1 MSTSRTSRPALIG
14 RIALAPVLAVAVLPW
29 LAAPASAA
37 AFTVN
42 STADAPDAAPGNGVC
57 ATAIGSCTL
66 RAAIQEANALAG
78 ADTITLPAGE
88 LAITIPGLNQ
98 NDITTGDLDIT
109 GDLTITG
116 AGQAATIIDGGP
128 PPPGSPP
135 DRVGLDRIFEV
146 APGVSSVTLSGVT
159 LRDGW
164 APEYGGALFNGGN
177 ANIGLTNV
185 TVSNGFAGKNGGGLG
200 NHGTGTVTI
209 TGSTFTGN
217 DSVEGGSA
225 INNHLGGTVNI
236 TNSTI
241 TSNTGGAAIL
251 NNGELSTQGS
261 LSVTDSTISN
271 NNGGVAGV
279 SRPGGGINNER
290 GSLTVLRTTF
300 TSNNAT
306 GDGGGINNSTGT
318 VSVTDST
325 FTTNSATNG
334 GALATDA
341 TGGSVTVAGSTF
353 DGNTASAEGGA
364 VNINGGTLTVTNS
377 TIRNN
382 TATTD
387 GGGLS
392 NNNSGNVTL
401 TTGTVT
407 NNTGASGG
415 GLATHD
421 GSTTTITGSTFT
433 GNHATASGS
442 GQAGDGGAILNNG
455 GPFILRDSTL
465 TGNDAFD
472 GGGLANLS
480 NAASELTNVM
490 VTTNTARQDGG
501 GLSLHSGFITATNV
515 TVTGNTAARDG
526 GGISS
531 MADAAAE
538 TTTISRSLIADNV
551 ATVHGGGIDS
561 RGDGPLTIDETT
573 IRTNQAPNGGGVT
586 HAGDAPITIK
596 RSTLNANQATNGG
609 GLFLDANSDSTLENT
624 TVSGN
629 TATGFGGGALTG
641 SRLFLVH
648 ATVTN
653 NSAPAGAGAGVNN
666 GGAGVGSGFVFPRNS
681 IIALNPTGG
690 NCVGTITSQGANLEN
705 TNTCQLTAEGDQ
717 VNVTDPK
724 IGPLAPNGGTTDT
737 HALLTLSPALNNA
750 NVAPIP
756 ATDQRSVPRPQGFQA
771 DIGSV
776 ESTTPGCTGTV
787 RVISTADSWANQGDP
802 NKNNGADA
810 ILKVTSKS
818 PANNTRALM
827 RFDLPALGAG
837 CQVASATLEA
847 YAASATT
854 GRTIQALQVA
864 APWTESAVTWNNQPA
879 TTGPAAT
886 TASGLGT
893 RTWNVTT
900 QVQTMYS
907 GANHGFLLRDAAEG
921 SPASPEQQYH
931 AREKAP
937 DRPPRL
943 IITFG

>member
-1 MSTSRTSRPALIG
+1 MSRTRTSRHVLIG
-14 RIALAPVLAVAVLPW
+14 RIAIAATLAVAALPL

-37 AFTVN
+37 TFTVN
-42 STADAPDAAPGNGVC
+42 STADATDAAPGNGVC
-57 ATAIGSCTL
+57 ATSAGTCTL
-66 RAAIQEANALAG
+66 RAAVQEANAVAG

-88 LAITIPGLNQ
+88 FAITIPGLNQ

-109 GDLTITG
+109 GDLTING
-116 AGQAATIIDGGP
+116 VGQAATIIDGGP

-146 APGVSSVTLSGVT
+146 APGVGSVNLSGVK
-159 LRDGW
+159 LQDGW
-164 APEYGGALFNGGN
+164 AAEFGGALFNGGN
-177 ANIGLTNV
+177 ANIGVTNV
-185 TVSNGFAGKNGGGLG
+185 TVSNGFAGKNGGGIG

-209 TGSTFTGN
+209 TSSTFTGN

-225 INNHLGGTVNI
+225 INNQLAGTVNI

-241 TSNTGGAAIL
+241 NANTGGAAIL
-251 NNGELSTQGS
+251 NNGELGTQGS

-271 NNGGVAGV
+271 NGGGTGVAK
-279 SRPGGGINNER
+279 PGGGINNER
-290 GSLTVLRTTF
+290 GTLTVLRTAF

-306 GDGGGINNSTGT
+306 ADGGGINNSAGT
-318 VSVTDST
+318 VTVTDST
-325 FTTNSATNG
+325 FTTNSGTNG
-334 GALATDA
+334 GALNTDA
-341 TGGSVTVAGSTF
+341 TGGSVTIVGATTF

-364 VNINGGTLTVTNS
+364 ININGGTLTATGS

-382 TATTD
+382 VAATD

-392 NNNSGNVTL
+392 NNNAGNVTF
-401 TTGTVT
+401 TTVTVT

-415 GLATHD
+415 GVATHD

-433 GNHATASGS
+433 GNHATASGLI
-442 GQAGDGGAILNNG
+442 GDGGAILNDG

-472 GGGLANLS
+472 GGGLANLGD
-480 NAASELTNVM
+480 AASELTNVM
-490 VTTNTARQDGG
+490 VTANTADQDGG
-501 GLSLHSGFITATNV
+501 GLSLHSGSIAATNV

-526 GGISS
+526 GGISY
-531 MADAAAE
+531 MADAAIE
-538 TTTISRSLIADNV
+538 TTAISRSLIADNV
-551 ATVHGGGIDS
+551 AAVHGGGLDS
-561 RGDGPLTIDETT
+561 RGDGALTIDETI
-573 IRTNQAPNGGGVT
+573 IRTNQATNGGGVT

-717 VNVTDPK
+717 PNVADPK
-724 IGPLAPNGGTTDT
+724 IGPLAPNGGPTDT
-737 HALLTLSPALNNA
+737 HALLALSPALNNA
-750 NVAPIP
+750 IIAPIP

-771 DIGSV
+771 DIGSF
-776 ESTTPGCTGTV
+776 ESTAPGCTGTV
-787 RVISTADSWANQGDP
+787 RVVSAADSWVNEGDP
-802 NKNNGADA
+802 NKNNGAA
-810 ILKVTSKS
+810 GILKVTSKS
-818 PANNTRALM
+818 PANDTRALM

-837 CQVASATLEA
+837 CQVVSATLEA
-847 YAASATT
+847 YAASASPD
-854 GRTIQALQVA
+854 RTIQALRVS

-886 TASGLGT
+886 AASGLGT

-900 QVQTMYS
+900 QVQAMYT
-907 GANHGFLLRDAAEG
+907 GTNNGLLLRDSVEG
-921 SPASPEQQYH
+921 NPAGPEQQFH

-937 DRPPRL
+937 DNPPRV